1 MKQNKPFFGAMG
13 FVIFGLFLVYFN
25 HDELLSLYYYSI
37 FEEKF

>member
-1 MKQNKPFFGAMG
+1 MKQNKPFFGLG

-25 HDELLSLYYYSI
+25 HDELPPILLYI